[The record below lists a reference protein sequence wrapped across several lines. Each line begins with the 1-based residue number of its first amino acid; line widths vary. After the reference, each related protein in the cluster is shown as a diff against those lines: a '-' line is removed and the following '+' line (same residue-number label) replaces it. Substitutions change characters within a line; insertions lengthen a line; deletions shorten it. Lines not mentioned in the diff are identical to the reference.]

1 MNKPIRIRGTFVSF
15 LFVGALFVGTL
26 VACSADTD
34 TAVETDTDTPAEPL
48 AELETNSFEILTA
61 FSAVGSSSKTAQ
73 IIAPKMAQYLN
84 QSVELQFSQ
93 GRTAGVE
100 SAADGNTIAM
110 STIGL
115 MALLPA
121 VQPDYPVDPFTDLR
135 PITRTTGT
143 PDLLVVR
150 SDLGINNVQ
159 ELVDYSNAHPGEL
172 RYFHIAPT
180 SIHRLEWAAF
190 FEELG
195 ISGTL
200 DASRSNGNDDAMA
213 GIIDGTL
220 DMMISTSPYMT
231 GLIESGGA
239 VPVAVVNPTRMPL
252 FPDVPT
258 LLELGSESM
267 ISGSWAGVFAPGGT
281 SDEDIDRIFKA
292 MQFAMADPEVI
303 EAISAIG
310 MEINLSDSPAEF
322 SSFLQSEIQR
332 LGSAAQEYNFQTD

>member
-1 MNKPIRIRGTFVSF
+1 MNKLIRFRGIFLSF
-15 LFVGALFVGTL
+15 LFVGAL
-26 VACSADTD
+26 VACSADTATEAD
-34 TAVETDTDTPAEPL
+34 ADSNSNALAEPQ
-48 AELETNSFEILTA
+48 TNSFQILNA

-73 IIAPKMAQYLN
+73 IIAPKISQYLD
-84 QSVELQFSQ
+84 QPVELVFSQ
-93 GRTAGVE
+93 GSTAGVE
-100 SAADGNTIAM
+100 IAANGNAIVM

-121 VQPDYPVDPFTDLR
+121 VLPDYPVDPFTDLR

-159 ELVDYSNAHPGEL
+159 ELVEYSNANPGTL

-200 DASRSNGNDDAMA
+200 DTTRSNGNDDAMA

-231 GLIESGGA
+231 GLIESGAG
-239 VPVAVVNPTRMPL
+239 VPIAVVNPTRMPL

-258 LLELGSESM
+258 LLELGAESM
-267 ISGSWAGVFAPGGT
+267 PSGSWAGVFAPGGT
-281 SDEDIDRIFKA
+281 SDTYIDRIFKA

-310 MEINLSDSPAEF
+310 MEINLSESPAEF

-332 LGSAAQEYNFQTD
+332 LASAAQEYNFQTD

>member
-1 MNKPIRIRGTFVSF
+1 MNKPHRFRNTAFCF
-15 LFVGALFVGTL
+15 LLAGTL
-26 VACSADTD
+26 AACSADP
-34 TAVETDTDTPAEPL
+34 DTDTSVDTPTVPL
-48 AELETNSFEILTA
+48 AELHTGPFQILNA

-73 IIAPKMAQYLN
+73 IIAPKIEQYLD
-84 QSVELQFSQ
+84 QPVELVFSQ

-100 SAADGNTIAM
+100 SVADGNAIAM

-121 VQPDYPVDPFTDLR
+121 VMADYPVDPFTDLR

-150 SDLGINNVQ
+150 SDLDINSVQ
-159 ELVDYSNAHPGEL
+159 ELVDYSTANTGEL
-172 RYFHIAPT
+172 RYFHIAPA

-190 FEELG
+190 FGELG

-200 DASRSNGNDDAMA
+200 DTSRSNGNDDAMA

-231 GLIESGGA
+231 ELIESGAG
-239 VPVAVVNPTRMPL
+239 VPIAVVNPTRMPL

-267 ISGSWAGVFAPGGT
+267 PSGSWAGVFAPGGT
-281 SDEDIDRIFKA
+281 SDEDINRIFEA

-303 EAISAIG
+303 AAIDAIG
-310 MEINLSDSPAEF
+310 MEINLSESPTEF

-332 LGSAAQEYNFQTD
+332 LAIAAEQYNFRTD